1 MSQASHEEIVHRA
14 FESFRRLNL
23 DGFTSEWHPDVVWDV
38 SGYDNWPGDRTEYR
52 GTHEVLDGFAHY
64 LAGARGFE
72 ASGHEVVPVDD
83 KRVLGLHDEHRV
95 NEDDDKPV
103 WLEIGVVYHF
113 DADQVVRADVYTG
126 HAKAREAAGLS

>member
-1 MSQASHEEIVHRA
+1 MSQATNEEIVRKA

-38 SGYDNWPGDRTEYR
+38 SGYDDWPGEKTEYR

-72 ASGHEVVPVDD
+72 ASGHQAIGIDD
-83 KRVLGLHDEHRV
+83 ARVLGLHNERRVSEDER
-95 NEDDDKPV
+95 PIL
-103 WLEIGVVYHF
+103 LEIGVVYHF
-113 DADQVVRADVYTG
+113 DNGQVVRAEVYTG
-126 HAKAREAAGLS
+126 HTKAREAAGLV